1 MDELQLWN
9 LWSSNRIGSGLINI
23 GIVLAIW
30 LSIRIAAAT
39 RASDEANLLT
49 KLISTAFGLTILSFA
64 WEQYTI
70 VANLWIST
78 ANGLSN
84 LKEAGTEI
92 TSTADGFIA
101 YVGTTDPAT
110 MPIPIGIAFIVISGL
125 IILGN
130 IWLPKQ

>member
-9 LWSSNRIGSGLINI
+9 LWSSNRIGSGLVSI
-23 GIVLAIW
+23 GIILAIW

-49 KLISTAFGLTILSFA
+49 KIISSAFGLTVLSFA

-70 VANLWIST
+70 AGNLWI
-78 ANGLSN
+78 ANARGLSN
-84 LKEAGTEI
+84 LKEAGNEI
-92 TSTADGFIA
+92 SSTADGFIA
-101 YVGTTDPAT
+101 YVGTVDPVTTPA
-110 MPIPIGIAFIVISGL
+110 PLGIAFLVISGL
-125 IILGN
+125 IIIGN